1 MTAPQT
7 QAHDDDHRPTDR
19 RDALRRMLGTGLA
32 LGVVPTLIACAGPSR
47 TTRLR
52 SSARAMPAPDWPP
65 PRRFSAAPS
74 RPRPD
79 YTPVSPTTP
88 ARPAINTALP
98 SNVTA
103 RSAWAGGNPVP
114 SLMDRMTPINRITL
128 HHDGM
133 TTFTTTSA
141 AAAQPRI
148 EAIRSAHRGRGW
160 GDIGYHYVIDP
171 AGRVWQGRP
180 LEWQGAHVGEQNQG
194 NLGIC
199 VLGNYDNQRPS
210 VAQLDSIERFIA
222 QSMRT
227 HGVSIHEIHTH
238 RELAQPACP
247 GRFLQPRLVAMRE
260 NTGVLARV

>member
-52 SSARAMPAPDWPP
+52 SSARAMPDPDWPT

-141 AAAQPRI
+141 AAAQTRI
-148 EAIRSAHRGRGW
+148 EAIRRAHRGRGW
-160 GDIGYHYVIDP
+160 GDIGYHYVVDR
-171 AGRVWQGRP
+171 AGRVWEGRSVAH
-180 LEWQGAHVGEQNQG
+180 QGAHVKERNPH
-194 NLGIC
+194 NLGIL
-199 VLGNYDNQRPS
+199 VLGNFEQQTPS
-210 VAQLDSIERFIA
+210 DAQLRGLNSALRALAA
-222 QSMRT
+222 QHR
-227 HGVSIHEIHTH
+227 VPAARIHTH
-238 RELAQPACP
+238 RELNPTACP
-247 GRFLQPRLVAMRE
+247 GRHLQPRVVAIRNAM
-260 NTGVLARV
+260 V